1 MNVTEAA
8 QGLGCSSETLRKYER
23 YFELKIE
30 RNIENYRNYSNQ
42 DMEYF
47 KNILKLKEQGLGL
60 ARIKDILEPTVE
72 VQDQKKIIKKSGSD
86 KIRVEELLKV
96 SEKIK
101 SNHQDQKIETIKK
114 SESEKIR
121 LAGLLKVS
129 KNIKSNHMTTDIDH
143 VKQGLELA
151 QINIL
156 DRTVEVQDQKIK
168 INKKNELDKIQC
180 SDLEILIAKNISP
193 LRDEM
198 TTEFNNVVQKMNTMR
213 DEMTTGFNN
222 VVQKM
227 NTMIKIQRQEEIIIE
242 EILIEKNQ
250 KIEKLEAENQKLRSL
265 GTEDRTA
272 LENGSVGGQ
281 KVKNRSFLDF

>member
-60 ARIKDILEPTVE
+60 ARIKDILDRTVE

-86 KIRVEELLKV
+86 
-96 SEKIK
+96 
-101 SNHQDQKIETIKK
+101 
-114 SESEKIR
+114 KIR

-156 DRTVEVQDQKIK
+156 DRTVEVQDQKIE
-168 INKKNELDKIQC
+168 IIKKNELDKIQC

-250 KIEKLEAENQKLRSL
+250 KIEKLEAENQRLRSL
-265 GTEDRTA
+265 SADRTA

>member
-60 ARIKDILEPTVE
+60 ARIKDILDRTVE

-86 KIRVEELLKV
+86 KIRVEELMKV

-101 SNHQDQKIETIKK
+101 SNHQDQKKIIKK
-114 SESEKIR
+114 SGSDKIR

-129 KNIKSNHMTTDIDH
+129 KNIKSNHMNTDIDH

-156 DRTVEVQDQKIK
+156 DRTVEVQDQKIE
-168 INKKNELDKIQC
+168 IIKKNELDKIQY
-180 SDLEILIAKNISP
+180 SDIEILIAKNISP

-250 KIEKLEAENQKLRSL
+250 KIVTLEAEN
-265 GTEDRTA
+265 
-272 LENGSVGGQ
+272 
-281 KVKNRSFLDF
+281 

>member
-60 ARIKDILEPTVE
+60 ARIKDILDRTVE
-72 VQDQKKIIKKSGSD
+72 VRDQKKIIKKSGSD
-86 KIRVEELLKV
+86 KIRVGELMKV

-101 SNHQDQKIETIKK
+101 SNHQDQKKIIKK
-114 SESEKIR
+114 SGSDKIR

-156 DRTVEVQDQKIK
+156 DRTVEVQDQKIE
-168 INKKNELDKIQC
+168 IIKNELDKIQY
-180 SDLEILIAKNISP
+180 SDIEILIAKNISP

-198 TTEFNNVVQKMNTMR
+198 TTGSNNVVQKMNTMR

-250 KIEKLEAENQKLRSL
+250 KIVTLEAEN
-265 GTEDRTA
+265 
-272 LENGSVGGQ
+272 
-281 KVKNRSFLDF
+281 